1 MREDADSR
9 DALPTLSDAS
19 LLERFREDAASLPHE
34 MPMYR
39 LVTELGK
46 KSYASSVIAS
56 KSHGTL
62 IIGNITIA
70 YHSHVQRFR
79 MHFYEA
85 SRKVLEYNCVNP
97 TEAEALIDTLIL
109 RDQMRR

>member
-1 MREDADSR
+1 MQEDANSR

-19 LLERFREDAASLPHE
+19 LLERYREDAASLPHQ

-39 LVTELGK
+39 LVTELSS

-56 KSHGTL
+56 KSHGAL
-62 IIGNITIA
+62 IIGNITTE
-70 YHSHVQRFR
+70 YHSQLQRFR
-79 MHFYEA
+79 IRFHEA
-85 SRKVLEYNCVNP
+85 SRKVLEYSCVNP
-97 TEAEALIDTLIL
+97 TEAEALIDALIL